1 MGFTIGPTLAV
12 GGEAEYTAAMKRV
25 RESMQYVKA
34 EANAAISV
42 FDKSDKSV
50 AALTAQINSS
60 KKAFDVQ
67 KQAVKAAEDALERM
81 KANGVDESS
90 TAYKRMEANLNN
102 AKAALNGTEREI
114 EEQEKELKQAADA
127 AGEMAL
133 AQKTVG
139 DTAKSAGAQM
149 KGAGNETKGFK
160 AQIKDFASSS
170 VGQMATF
177 AGAFALAKEAV
188 QALWKMVDEAT
199 NAADALITLSN
210 QTGVAADKLQEY
222 AYAARFVDVEVE
234 MMTKGLS
241 RVVMEI
247 NKAKTSGD
255 DYIRTAGGLTISLK
269 DANGQLKDSEEL
281 FYNAVDAIGNLAN
294 ETEREAAAQDIF
306 GRSYQDLMPLIKA
319 GSGALEDYADEA
331 HNVGAVVSNSTITV
345 LGKLDDK
352 LEQTSAIMDA
362 KGKKIAAS
370 LAPTVDMLAT
380 IGIEAVNAL
389 DKLEQYAL
397 MAVGYSEQQAQA
409 SADASEK
416 LSNAMYLLDMNYFQ
430 LVEEAKT
437 LINLLESEGLP
448 SADAMTQAYNLLGQ
462 GIDATGY
469 KAQQAADKTQT
480 LADAQAGFDSAI
492 TDALE
497 NYKTKNAEYL
507 AEVQRTA
514 DGYISSMG
522 SIFDEFKTN
531 TDVTGDQLLANLK
544 SQEKG
549 IADWATNIDSLAKK
563 NIDQGLMDS
572 LRKMGPAAAGE
583 IAALNSLSDP
593 KLREYVTSWKNMSD
607 TATAEAEKAN
617 ADMKYQVLKSLDE
630 MKYAIDDK
638 EAGMEQVAKTL
649 GLGITDG
656 IIDGLNSSKVN
667 NKIVDMANEALRK
680 AKKALGIASPSKVFR
695 DEVGKQISAGIA
707 LGIDKNAEQ
716 AIKATEALTHDMTS
730 AFKASSDG
738 LSAAIPRSISAVS
751 APVTNTVT
759 NTTREIIRDSGI
771 VIQFTG
777 DTHIN
782 NGQDIDTVS
791 RGIAQKVRRE
801 LAAQGVVK

>member
-1 MGFTIGPTLAV
+1 MGFTIGPTLAIS
-12 GGEAEYTAAMKRV
+12 GEAEYTAAMKRV

-42 FDKSDKSV
+42 FNKNEKSV
-50 AALTAQINSS
+50 ESLTAQINSS

-102 AKAALNGTEREI
+102 AKAALNGTEKEI

-210 QTGVAADKLQEY
+210 QTGVATDKLQEY

-306 GRSYQDLMPLIKA
+306 GRSYQDIMPLIKA
-319 GSGALEDYADEA
+319 GSGALEGYASEA
-331 HNVGAVVSNSTITV
+331 RNVGATVDITTIAA
-345 LGKLDDK
+345 LGRLDDK
-352 LEQTSAIMDA
+352 FEQTSAIADA
-362 KGKKIAAS
+362 EGKKIAAA
-370 LAPTVDMLAT
+370 LAPATDALAEFWSSIKKSAGDSLMYPDPMIKGWQVRYGMT
-380 IGIEAVNAL
+380 EEEVKAQL
-389 DKLEQYAL
+389 DSMQQIKNLAYAL
-397 MAVGYSEQQAQA
+397 GLEY
-409 SADASEK
+409 
-416 LSNAMYLLDMNYFQ
+416 
-430 LVEEAKT
+430 EEAEAKVNKYT
-437 LINLLESEGLP
+437 DYLISTGMETEAAHALALANTALNLDEL
-448 SADAMTQAYNLLGQ
+448 AYQ
-462 GIDATGY
+462 TAEAER
-469 KAQQAADKTQT
+469 AQK
-480 LADAQAGFDSAI
+480 GFDDAI
-492 TDALE
+492 TSALE

-507 AEVQRTA
+507 AEIKSTA

-522 SIFDEFKTN
+522 GIFDEFKTN
-531 TDVTGDQLLANLK
+531 TDVTGDQLLANLE
-544 SQEKG
+544 SQEQG
-549 IADWATNIDSLAKK
+549 IAEWATNIDSLAKK

-656 IIDGLNSSKVN
+656 IIDGLDSSKVN

-716 AIKATEALTHDMTS
+716 AIKAAEALTHDMAL
-730 AFKASSDG
+730 AFKASSAG
-738 LSAAIPRSISAVS
+738 ISAGIPRSI
-751 APVTNTVT
+751 VTAASPTVPTVT
-759 NTTREIIRDSGI
+759 SITKEIIRDSGI
-771 VIQFTG
+771 TVQLTG
-777 DTHIN
+777 DTHIHS
-782 NGQDIDTVS
+782 GQDIDTVATQL
-791 RGIAQKVRRE
+791 AQKVKRA
-801 LAAQGVVK
+801 LAAQGVA